1 MSGLAE
7 SAAAALLSIF
17 RRCGFLTKDLAAVLV
32 VAFVDE
38 AVVVAAEGDALTAV
52 DTIIGIK
59 LNRVLKSDH
68 SNFGVPG
75 LE

>member
-1 MSGLAE
+1 M
-7 SAAAALLSIF
+7 
-17 RRCGFLTKDLAAVLV
+17 TKDLAAVLV

-38 AVVVAAEGDALTAV
+38 AVVVAAVGEALTAV

-68 SNFGVPG
+68 SNLGVPG